1 MADLHLARAPAPA
14 VESSLC
20 TEKRVSSP
28 VPVQVSDKPSHGLAA
43 RGAHVVLVCRNR
55 ERAAAAQSAIRTATG
70 NVAIDV
76 ALADLSS
83 QAEIRRLAHELVQC
97 YPQMYALINNAGVVN
112 TKRTVTVDGLETVF
126 AVNHLAYFL
135 LTQLL
140 LPRLVASAP
149 ARIVNVASDAHEW
162 DTLDFDDLQN
172 ERRYRTLKVYGQ
184 SKLCNLL
191 FTREL
196 ARRIAGT
203 GVTVNSMHPG
213 GVATGLGWNNG
224 WWAVLIAKVLKP
236 FLRTAEQGA
245 DTAIYLTTAPE
256 VANINGAYF
265 YNRRE
270 HHPSRA
276 ARDDDAALRLWDIS
290 MQLTATR
297 EA

>member
-1 MADLHLARAPAPA
+1 MHGKTCIVTGASAGIGRAIA
-14 VESSLC
+14 
-20 TEKRVSSP
+20 
-28 VPVQVSDKPSHGLAA
+28 QGLAA
-43 RGAHVVLVCRNR
+43 HGAHVVLVCRS
-55 ERAAAAQSAIRTATG
+55 RARAEATQHAMRMATG
-70 NVAIDV
+70 SAAIDI

-83 QAEIRRLAHELVQC
+83 QAEIRRLAQELLQH
-97 YPQMYALINNAGVVN
+97 YPRIHALINNAGVVH
-112 TKRTVTVDGLETVF
+112 TSRTVTIDGLETVF

-140 LPRLVASAP
+140 LPRLVESTP
-149 ARIVNVASDAHEW
+149 ARIVNVASDAHHW
-162 DTLDFDDLQN
+162 DTLDFADLQN
-172 ERRYRTLKVYGQ
+172 HRRYRGLKVYGQ

-203 GVTVNSMHPG
+203 GVTVNSLHPG

-236 FLRTAEQGA
+236 FLRTVDQGA

-256 VANINGAYF
+256 VATVSGRYF

-270 HHPSRA
+270 HRPSRA
-276 ARDDDAALRLWDIS
+276 AQDDEAALRLWQIS
-290 MQLTATR
+290 EQLTATR
-297 EA
+297 GA

>member
-1 MADLHLARAPAPA
+1 MHGKTCIVTGASAGIGQAIA
-14 VESSLC
+14 
-20 TEKRVSSP
+20 
-28 VPVQVSDKPSHGLAA
+28 QGLAA
-43 RGAHVVLVCRNR
+43 RGALVVLVCRS
-55 ERAAAAQSAIRTATG
+55 RARAEATQRAIRMATG
-70 NVAIDV
+70 NAAIDI

-83 QAEIRRLAHELVQC
+83 QAEIRRLAQELLQR
-97 YPQMYALINNAGVVN
+97 YPRIHALINNAGVVN

-140 LPRLVASAP
+140 LPRLVESAP
-149 ARIVNVASDAHEW
+149 ARIVNVASDAHHW

-172 ERRYRTLKVYGQ
+172 VRRYRAFKVYGQ

-203 GVTVNSMHPG
+203 GVTVNSLHPG

-224 WWAVLIAKVLKP
+224 WWAILIAKVLKP
-236 FLRTAEQGA
+236 FLRTADQGA

-256 VANINGAYF
+256 LATVNGTYF

-270 HHPSRA
+270 HSPSRA
-276 ARDDDAALRLWDIS
+276 AQDDEAALRLWEVS
-290 MQLTATR
+290 EQLTATR
-297 EA
+297 ET

>member
-1 MADLHLARAPAPA
+1 MHGKIYIVTGASAGIGHAIA
-14 VESSLC
+14 
-20 TEKRVSSP
+20 
-28 VPVQVSDKPSHGLAA
+28 QGLAA

-55 ERAAAAQSAIRTATG
+55 ERAETTQRAIQAATG
-70 NVAIDV
+70 NPAIDI
-76 ALADLSS
+76 ALADFSS
-83 QAEIRRLAHELVQC
+83 QAEVRRLAQELRQR
-97 YPQMYALINNAGVVN
+97 YPRIHALINNAGVVN
-112 TKRTVTVDGLETVF
+112 AKRTVTVDGIETVF

-140 LPRLVASAP
+140 LPRLVESAP
-149 ARIVNVASDAHEW
+149 ARIVNVASDAHHW
-162 DTLDFDDLQN
+162 DTLDFDDVQN
-172 ERRYRTLKVYGQ
+172 QRRYRALKVYGQ

-196 ARRIAGT
+196 ARRLTGS

-224 WWAVLIAKVLKP
+224 WWAVLVSKVLKP

-256 VANINGAYF
+256 VATVNGTYF

-270 HHPSRA
+270 HRPSLAAQDDEA
-276 ARDDDAALRLWDIS
+276 ARRLWAIS
-290 MQLTATR
+290 EQLTVTQER
-297 EA
+297 GTVRC

>member
-1 MADLHLARAPAPA
+1 MHGKTCIVTGASAGIGQAIA
-14 VESSLC
+14 
-20 TEKRVSSP
+20 
-28 VPVQVSDKPSHGLAA
+28 QGLAA

-55 ERAAAAQSAIRTATG
+55 ARAEAAQHAIRTATG
-70 NVAIDV
+70 NATIDI

-83 QAEIRRLAHELVQC
+83 QAEIRRLAQELLGR
-97 YPQMYALINNAGVVN
+97 YPRIHALCNNAGVVN
-112 TKRTVTVDGLETVF
+112 MKRTVTVDGIETVF

-140 LPRLVASAP
+140 LPRLVESAP
-149 ARIVNVASDAHEW
+149 ARIVNVASDAHHW
-162 DTLDFDDLQN
+162 GTLDFNDLQN
-172 ERRYRTLKVYGQ
+172 ERRYRGLKVYGQ

-224 WWAVLIAKVLKP
+224 WWAVLASKALKP

-256 VANINGAYF
+256 VAHVIGTYF

-270 HHPSRA
+270 HRPSQAAQDDEA
-276 ARDDDAALRLWDIS
+276 ARRLWEVS
-290 MQLTATR
+290 EQLTATR
-297 EA
+297 GT